1 MRDPLC
7 DESYLLKKIEI
18 NKNKYIR
25 KLKDKIVELEVDIE
39 KGIQRYPRDNQ
50 SIIYATFLHMLMY
63 NTQTLIA
70 KYSLGSHPDEMIED
84 YLSGIEYLENVGNAE
99 PWYVDVLR
107 MVSLGILLEV
117 DKKDLKRLACAIEK
131 QKIEDAL
138 LDFLLKACDIG
149 WNHNTSRYERKN
161 PYAKTAEIIQM
172 ALHDKDKERASKRLQ
187 QYVEKEWI
195 KGHNDLDWK
204 NAHKKPGYV
213 GLWSFEA
220 AALAKILGLDDSA
233 LKDNNHYPYDL
244 AHYKNGMSFDLSW
257 YGVPVEEEAKEEESI
272 VYGIP
277 NKPELEQIIPA
288 KFHSFVNEVIGDYNT
303 LTDEEFWKK
312 YNLREIW
319 FDVKEYKEDN
329 KTKNMLGTIIVFL
342 LVEKEYILQ
351 LDYKEDLVDYIE
363 DIDNYWGKEEVK
375 LISFEVDNDQQYYAY
390 VPKTAAID
398 SLYEVK
404 LTEVEKIEEV

>member
-257 YGVPVEEEAKEEESI
+257 YGMPVEEEAKEEEAI

-277 NKPELEQIIPA
+277 NNPELEQIIPA

-303 LTDEEFWKK
+303 LSDEEFWKK

-319 FDVKEYKEDN
+319 FDVKEYEEDN
-329 KTKNMLGTIIVFL
+329 KAKNMLGTIIVFL

>member
-7 DESYLLKKIEI
+7 SESYLLETIEYDKEGICKSKKKIVI
-18 NKNKYIR
+18 
-25 KLKDKIVELEVDIE
+25 LKDDME

-50 SIIYATFLHMLMY
+50 SIIYATFLHMFMY
-63 NTQTLIA
+63 NTEMLTA

-84 YLSGIEYLENVGNAE
+84 YLNGIEYLENVGE
-99 PWYVDVLR
+99 EKVWYIDLLW
-107 MVSLGILLEV
+107 MLSLGILLEV
-117 DKKDLKRLACAIEK
+117 DKQDLKRLACVIEK
-131 QKIEDAL
+131 QKKEDAL
-138 LDFLLKACDIG
+138 MDFLLKACDIG
-149 WNHNTSRYERKN
+149 WNHNTSEYERKN

-172 ALHDKDKERASKRLQ
+172 ALHDKDREKASKRLQ
-187 QYVEKEWI
+187 QYIEKEWI
-195 KGHNDLDWK
+195 KGHNDLDFK
-204 NAHKKPGYV
+204 NAHKEPGYV

-257 YGVPVEEEAKEEESI
+257 YGVPVEEEAKEEEAI

-277 NKPELEQIIPA
+277 NNPELEQIIPA

-303 LTDEEFWKK
+303 LSDEEFWKK

-319 FDVKEYKEDN
+319 FDVKEYEEDN
-329 KTKNMLGTIIVFL
+329 KAKNMLGTIIVFL

-390 VPKTAAID
+390 VPKTAAMIHC
-398 SLYEVK
+398 
-404 LTEVEKIEEV
+404 TR

>member
-1 MRDPLC
+1 M
-7 DESYLLKKIEI
+7 
-18 NKNKYIR
+18 
-25 KLKDKIVELEVDIE
+25 LKDDME

-50 SIIYATFLHMLMY
+50 SIIYATFLHMFMY
-63 NTQTLIA
+63 NTEMLTA

-84 YLSGIEYLENVGNAE
+84 YLNGIEYLENVGE
-99 PWYVDVLR
+99 EKVWYIDLLW
-107 MVSLGILLEV
+107 MLSLGILLEV
-117 DKKDLKRLACAIEK
+117 DKQDLKRLACVIEK
-131 QKIEDAL
+131 QKKEDAL
-138 LDFLLKACDIG
+138 MDFLLKACDIG
-149 WNHNTSRYERKN
+149 WNHNTSEYERKN

-172 ALHDKDKERASKRLQ
+172 ALHDKDREKASKRLQ
-187 QYVEKEWI
+187 QYIEKEWI
-195 KGHNDLDWK
+195 KGHNDLDFK
-204 NAHKKPGYV
+204 NAHKEPGYV

-257 YGVPVEEEAKEEESI
+257 YGVPVEEEAKEEEAI

-319 FDVKEYKEDN
+319 FDVKEYEEDN
-329 KTKNMLGTIIVFL
+329 KAKNMLGTIIVFL

>member
-7 DESYLLKKIEI
+7 SESYLLKIIESDKEEI
-18 NKNKYIR
+18 CENKKEIIE
-25 KLKDKIVELEVDIE
+25 LKDDME
-39 KGIQRYPRDNQ
+39 KGIQRYPKDNQ
-50 SIIYATFLHMLMY
+50 SIIYATYRGMFMY
-63 NTQTLIA
+63 NTEILIA

-84 YLSGIEYLENVGNAE
+84 YLNGIEYLENVGNAE

-138 LDFLLKACDIG
+138 MDFLLKACDIG

-172 ALHDKDKERASKRLQ
+172 ALHDKDREKASKRLQ
-187 QYVEKEWI
+187 QYIEKEWI
-195 KGHNDLDWK
+195 KGHNDLDFK
-204 NAHKKPGYV
+204 NAHKEPGYV

-257 YGVPVEEEAKEEESI
+257 YGVPVEEEAKEEEAI

-277 NKPELEQIIPA
+277 NNPELEQIIPA

-329 KTKNMLGTIIVFL
+329 KAKNMLGTIIVFL

>member
-7 DESYLLKKIEI
+7 SESYLLKIIESDKEEI
-18 NKNKYIR
+18 CENKKEIIE
-25 KLKDKIVELEVDIE
+25 LKDDME
-39 KGIQRYPRDNQ
+39 KGIQRYPKDNQ
-50 SIIYATFLHMLMY
+50 SIIYATYRGMFMY
-63 NTQTLIA
+63 NTEILIA

-84 YLSGIEYLENVGNAE
+84 YLNGIEYLENVGNAE

-172 ALHDKDKERASKRLQ
+172 ALHDKDREKASKRLQ
-187 QYVEKEWI
+187 QYIEKEWI
-195 KGHNDLDWK
+195 KGHNDLDFK
-204 NAHKKPGYV
+204 NAHKEPGYV

-257 YGVPVEEEAKEEESI
+257 YGMPVEEEAKEEEAI

-277 NKPELEQIIPA
+277 NNPELEQIIPA

-329 KTKNMLGTIIVFL
+329 KAKNMLGTIIVFL

>member
-257 YGVPVEEEAKEEESI
+257 YGMPVEEEAKEEEAI

-329 KTKNMLGTIIVFL
+329 KAKNMLGTIIVFL

>member
-7 DESYLLKKIEI
+7 SESYLLETIEFDKEAICERKKKII
-18 NKNKYIR
+18 M
-25 KLKDKIVELEVDIE
+25 LKDDME
-39 KGIQRYPRDNQ
+39 KGIQRYPKDNQ
-50 SIIYATFLHMLMY
+50 SIIYATYRGMFMY
-63 NTQTLIA
+63 NTEILIA

-84 YLSGIEYLENVGNAE
+84 YLNGIEYLENVGNAE

-131 QKIEDAL
+131 QKKEDAL
-138 LDFLLKACDIG
+138 MDFLLKACDIG
-149 WNHNTSRYERKN
+149 WNHNTSEYERKN

-172 ALHDKDKERASKRLQ
+172 ALHDKDREKASKRLQ
-187 QYVEKEWI
+187 QYIEKEWI
-195 KGHNDLDWK
+195 KGHNDLDFK
-204 NAHKKPGYV
+204 NAHKEPGYV

-257 YGVPVEEEAKEEESI
+257 YGVPVEEEAKEEEAI

-303 LTDEEFWKK
+303 LSDEEFWKK

-319 FDVKEYKEDN
+319 FDVKEYEEDN
-329 KTKNMLGTIIVFL
+329 KAKNMLGTIIVFL

>member
-204 NAHKKPGYV
+204 NAHKEPGYV

-233 LKDNNHYPYDL
+233 LRDNNHYPYDL

-257 YGVPVEEEAKEEESI
+257 YGMPVEEEAKEEEAI

-277 NKPELEQIIPA
+277 NNPELEQIIPA

-303 LTDEEFWKK
+303 LSDEEFWKK

>member
-7 DESYLLKKIEI
+7 SESYLLETIEYDKEGICKSKKKIVI
-18 NKNKYIR
+18 
-25 KLKDKIVELEVDIE
+25 LKDDME

-50 SIIYATFLHMLMY
+50 SIIYATFLHMFMY
-63 NTQTLIA
+63 NTEMLTA

-84 YLSGIEYLENVGNAE
+84 YLNGIEYLENVGE
-99 PWYVDVLR
+99 EKVWYIDLLW
-107 MVSLGILLEV
+107 MLSLGILLEV
-117 DKKDLKRLACAIEK
+117 DKQDLKRLACVIEK
-131 QKIEDAL
+131 QKKEDAL
-138 LDFLLKACDIG
+138 MDFLLKACDIG
-149 WNHNTSRYERKN
+149 WNHNTSEYERKN

-172 ALHDKDKERASKRLQ
+172 ALHDKDREKASKRLQ
-187 QYVEKEWI
+187 QYIEKEWV
-195 KGHNDLDWK
+195 KGHNDLDFK
-204 NAHKKPGYV
+204 NAHKEPGYV

-257 YGVPVEEEAKEEESI
+257 YGVPVEEEAKEEEAI

-329 KTKNMLGTIIVFL
+329 KAKNMLGTIIVFL

>member
-7 DESYLLKKIEI
+7 SESYLLETIEYDKEGICKSKKKIVI
-18 NKNKYIR
+18 
-25 KLKDKIVELEVDIE
+25 LKDDME

-50 SIIYATFLHMLMY
+50 SIIYATFLHMFMY
-63 NTQTLIA
+63 NTEMLTA
-70 KYSLGSHPDEMIED
+70 KYSLGSHPNEIIED
-84 YLSGIEYLENVGNAE
+84 YLNGIEYLENVGNAE

-138 LDFLLKACDIG
+138 MDFLLKACDIG
-149 WNHNTSRYERKN
+149 WNHNTSEYERKN

-172 ALHDKDKERASKRLQ
+172 ALHDKDREKASKRLQ
-187 QYVEKEWI
+187 QYIEKEWI
-195 KGHNDLDWK
+195 KGHNDLDFK
-204 NAHKKPGYV
+204 NAHKEPGYV

-257 YGVPVEEEAKEEESI
+257 YGVPVEEEAKEEEAI

-277 NKPELEQIIPA
+277 NNPELEQIIPA

-319 FDVKEYKEDN
+319 FDVKEYEEDN
-329 KTKNMLGTIIVFL
+329 KAKNMLGTIIVFL

>member
-7 DESYLLKKIEI
+7 SESYLLETIEFDKEEICERKKKII
-18 NKNKYIR
+18 V
-25 KLKDKIVELEVDIE
+25 LKDDME
-39 KGIQRYPRDNQ
+39 KGIQRYPKDNQ
-50 SIIYATFLHMLMY
+50 SIIYATYRGMFMY
-63 NTQTLIA
+63 NTEILIA

-84 YLSGIEYLENVGNAE
+84 YLNGIEYLENVGE
-99 PWYVDVLR
+99 EKVWYIDLLW
-107 MVSLGILLEV
+107 MLSLGILLEV
-117 DKKDLKRLACAIEK
+117 DKQDLKRLACVIEK
-131 QKIEDAL
+131 QKKEDAL
-138 LDFLLKACDIG
+138 MDFLLKACDIG
-149 WNHNTSRYERKN
+149 WNHNTSEYERKN

-172 ALHDKDKERASKRLQ
+172 ALHDKNREKASKRLQ
-187 QYVEKEWI
+187 QYIEKEWI
-195 KGHNDLDWK
+195 KGHNDLDFK
-204 NAHKKPGYV
+204 NAHKEPGYV

-257 YGVPVEEEAKEEESI
+257 YGVPVEEEAKEEEAI

-319 FDVKEYKEDN
+319 FDVKEYEEDN
-329 KTKNMLGTIIVFL
+329 KAKNMLGTIIVFL

>member
-1 MRDPLC
+1 MRDLLC
-7 DESYLLKKIEI
+7 DESYLLETIEFNKDEIYEKKEKII
-18 NKNKYIR
+18 MLKN
-25 KLKDKIVELEVDIE
+25 DME

-50 SIIYATFLHMLMY
+50 SIIYATYRGMFMSNLDILM
-63 NTQTLIA
+63 A
-70 KYSLGSHPDEMIED
+70 EYSLGNHPDTMLED
-84 YLSGIEYLENVGNAE
+84 YLDGIIYLENIGNERAGYISLL
-99 PWYVDVLR
+99 WML
-107 MVSLGILLEV
+107 SLGILLEV
-117 DKKDLKRLACAIEK
+117 DNENLKRLACVIEK

-138 LDFLLKACDIG
+138 IDFLLKACDIG
-149 WNHNTSRYERKN
+149 WYHNTSEYERKN
-161 PYAKTAEIIQM
+161 PYAKTAEIIQI
-172 ALHDKDKERASKRLQ
+172 ALHDKDREKASKRLQ

-195 KGHNDLDWK
+195 KGHNDLDFK
-204 NAHKKPGYV
+204 NAHKEPGYV

-329 KTKNMLGTIIVFL
+329 KAKNMLGTIIVFL

>member
-7 DESYLLKKIEI
+7 SESYLLKIIESDKEEI
-18 NKNKYIR
+18 CENKKEIIE
-25 KLKDKIVELEVDIE
+25 LKDDME
-39 KGIQRYPRDNQ
+39 KGIQRYPKDNQ
-50 SIIYATFLHMLMY
+50 SIIYATYRGMFMY
-63 NTQTLIA
+63 NTEILIA

-84 YLSGIEYLENVGNAE
+84 YLNGIEYLENVGNAE

-204 NAHKKPGYV
+204 NAHKEPGYV

-257 YGVPVEEEAKEEESI
+257 YGMPVEEEAKEEEAI

-277 NKPELEQIIPA
+277 NNPELEQIIPA

-303 LTDEEFWKK
+303 LSDEEFWKK

-319 FDVKEYKEDN
+319 FDVKEYEEDN
-329 KTKNMLGTIIVFL
+329 KAKNMLGTIIVFL

>member
-7 DESYLLKKIEI
+7 SESYLLKIIESDKEEI
-18 NKNKYIR
+18 CENKKEIIE
-25 KLKDKIVELEVDIE
+25 LKDDME
-39 KGIQRYPRDNQ
+39 KGIQRYPKDNQ
-50 SIIYATFLHMLMY
+50 SIIYATYRGMFMY
-63 NTQTLIA
+63 NTEILIA

-138 LDFLLKACDIG
+138 MDFLLKACDIG
-149 WNHNTSRYERKN
+149 WNHNTSKYERKN

-172 ALHDKDKERASKRLQ
+172 ALYDKDREKASKRLQ
-187 QYVEKEWI
+187 QYIEKEWI
-195 KGHNDLDWK
+195 KGHNDLDFK

-257 YGVPVEEEAKEEESI
+257 YGVPVEEEAKEEEAI

-329 KTKNMLGTIIVFL
+329 KAKNMLGTIIVFL

>member
-204 NAHKKPGYV
+204 NAHKEPGYV

-257 YGVPVEEEAKEEESI
+257 YGMPVEEEAKEEEAI

-277 NKPELEQIIPA
+277 NNPELEQIIPA

-303 LTDEEFWKK
+303 LSDEEFWKK

-319 FDVKEYKEDN
+319 FDVKEYEEDN
-329 KTKNMLGTIIVFL
+329 KAKNMLGTIIVFL

>member
-1 MRDPLC
+1 MRDLLC
-7 DESYLLKKIEI
+7 DESYLLETIEFNKDEIYEKKEKII
-18 NKNKYIR
+18 MLKN
-25 KLKDKIVELEVDIE
+25 DME

-50 SIIYATFLHMLMY
+50 SIIYATYRGMFMSNLDILM
-63 NTQTLIA
+63 A
-70 KYSLGSHPDEMIED
+70 EYSLGNHPDTMLED
-84 YLSGIEYLENVGNAE
+84 YLDGIIYLENIGNERAGYISLL
-99 PWYVDVLR
+99 WML
-107 MVSLGILLEV
+107 SLGILLEV
-117 DKKDLKRLACAIEK
+117 DNENLKRLACVIEK

-138 LDFLLKACDIG
+138 IDFLLKACDIG
-149 WNHNTSRYERKN
+149 WYHNTSEYERKN
-161 PYAKTAEIIQM
+161 PYAKTAEIIQI
-172 ALHDKDKERASKRLQ
+172 ALHDKDREKASKRLQ

-195 KGHNDLDWK
+195 KGHNDLDFK
-204 NAHKKPGYV
+204 NAHKEPGYV

-257 YGVPVEEEAKEEESI
+257 YGVPVEEEAKEEEAI
-272 VYGIP
+272 VYGIT

-329 KTKNMLGTIIVFL
+329 KAKNMLGTIIVFL

>member
-1 MRDPLC
+1 MRDLLC
-7 DESYLLKKIEI
+7 DESYLLETIEFNKDEIYEKKEKII
-18 NKNKYIR
+18 MLKN
-25 KLKDKIVELEVDIE
+25 DME

-50 SIIYATFLHMLMY
+50 SIIYATYRGMFMSNLDILM
-63 NTQTLIA
+63 A
-70 KYSLGSHPDEMIED
+70 EYSLGNHPDTMLED
-84 YLSGIEYLENVGNAE
+84 YLDGIIYLENIGNERAGYISLL
-99 PWYVDVLR
+99 WML
-107 MVSLGILLEV
+107 SLGILLEV
-117 DKKDLKRLACAIEK
+117 DNENLKRLACVIEK

-138 LDFLLKACDIG
+138 IDFLLKACDIG
-149 WNHNTSRYERKN
+149 WYHNTSEYERKN
-161 PYAKTAEIIQM
+161 PYAKTAEIIQI
-172 ALHDKDKERASKRLQ
+172 ALHDKDREKASKRLQ

-195 KGHNDLDWK
+195 KGHNDLDFK
-204 NAHKKPGYV
+204 NAHKEPGYV

-257 YGVPVEEEAKEEESI
+257 YGVPVEEEAKEEEAI

-277 NKPELEQIIPA
+277 NNPELEQIIPA

>member
-7 DESYLLKKIEI
+7 SESYLLKIIESDKEEI
-18 NKNKYIR
+18 CENKKEIIE
-25 KLKDKIVELEVDIE
+25 LKDDME
-39 KGIQRYPRDNQ
+39 KGIQRYPKDNQ
-50 SIIYATFLHMLMY
+50 SIIYATYRGMFMY
-63 NTQTLIA
+63 NTEILIA

-84 YLSGIEYLENVGNAE
+84 YLNGIEYLENVGNAE

-257 YGVPVEEEAKEEESI
+257 YGMPVEEEAKEEEAI

-277 NKPELEQIIPA
+277 NNPELEQIIPA

-303 LTDEEFWKK
+303 LSDEEFWKK

-319 FDVKEYKEDN
+319 FDVKEYEEDN
-329 KTKNMLGTIIVFL
+329 KAKNMLGTIIVFL

>member
-1 MRDPLC
+1 M
-7 DESYLLKKIEI
+7 
-18 NKNKYIR
+18 
-25 KLKDKIVELEVDIE
+25 
-39 KGIQRYPRDNQ
+39 
-50 SIIYATFLHMLMY
+50 
-63 NTQTLIA
+63 
-70 KYSLGSHPDEMIED
+70 
-84 YLSGIEYLENVGNAE
+84 
-99 PWYVDVLR
+99 
-107 MVSLGILLEV
+107 
-117 DKKDLKRLACAIEK
+117 
-131 QKIEDAL
+131 
-138 LDFLLKACDIG
+138 DFLLKACDIG
-149 WNHNTSRYERKN
+149 WNHNTSEYERKN

-172 ALHDKDKERASKRLQ
+172 ALHDKNREKASKRLQ
-187 QYVEKEWI
+187 QYIEKEWI
-195 KGHNDLDWK
+195 KGHNDLDFK
-204 NAHKKPGYV
+204 NAHKEPGYV

-257 YGVPVEEEAKEEESI
+257 YGVPVEEEAKEEEAI

-277 NKPELEQIIPA
+277 NNPELEQIIPA

-303 LTDEEFWKK
+303 LSDEEFWKK

-319 FDVKEYKEDN
+319 FDVKEYEEDN
-329 KTKNMLGTIIVFL
+329 KAKNMLGTIIVFL

>member
-7 DESYLLKKIEI
+7 SESYLLETIEFDKEEICERKKKII
-18 NKNKYIR
+18 V
-25 KLKDKIVELEVDIE
+25 LKDDME
-39 KGIQRYPRDNQ
+39 KGIQRYPKDNQ
-50 SIIYATFLHMLMY
+50 SIIYATYRGMFMY
-63 NTQTLIA
+63 NTEILIA

-84 YLSGIEYLENVGNAE
+84 YLNGIEYLENVGE
-99 PWYVDVLR
+99 EKVWYIDLLW
-107 MVSLGILLEV
+107 MLSLGILLEV
-117 DKKDLKRLACAIEK
+117 DKQDLKRLACVIEK
-131 QKIEDAL
+131 QKKEDAL
-138 LDFLLKACDIG
+138 MDFLLKACDIG
-149 WNHNTSRYERKN
+149 WNHNTSEYERKN

-172 ALHDKDKERASKRLQ
+172 ALHDKDREKASKRLQ
-187 QYVEKEWI
+187 QYIEKEWI
-195 KGHNDLDWK
+195 KGHNDLDFK
-204 NAHKKPGYV
+204 NAHKEPGYV

-257 YGVPVEEEAKEEESI
+257 YGVPVEEEAKEEEAI

-319 FDVKEYKEDN
+319 FDVKEYEEDN
-329 KTKNMLGTIIVFL
+329 KAKNMLGTIIVFL

>member
-7 DESYLLKKIEI
+7 SESYLLETIEYDKEGICKSKKKIVI
-18 NKNKYIR
+18 
-25 KLKDKIVELEVDIE
+25 LKDDME

-50 SIIYATFLHMLMY
+50 SIIYATFLHMFMY
-63 NTQTLIA
+63 NTEMLTA
-70 KYSLGSHPDEMIED
+70 KYSLGSHPNEIIED
-84 YLSGIEYLENVGNAE
+84 YLNGIEYLENVGE
-99 PWYVDVLR
+99 EKVWYIDLLW
-107 MVSLGILLEV
+107 MLSLGILLEV
-117 DKKDLKRLACAIEK
+117 DKQDLKRLACVIEK
-131 QKIEDAL
+131 QKKEDAL
-138 LDFLLKACDIG
+138 MDFLLKACDIG
-149 WNHNTSRYERKN
+149 WNHNTSEYERKN

-172 ALHDKDKERASKRLQ
+172 ALHDKDREKASKRLQ
-187 QYVEKEWI
+187 QYIEKEWI
-195 KGHNDLDWK
+195 KGHNDLDFK
-204 NAHKKPGYV
+204 NAHKEPGYV

-329 KTKNMLGTIIVFL
+329 KAKNMLGTIIVFL

>member
-7 DESYLLKKIEI
+7 SESYLLETIEFDKEAICERKKKII
-18 NKNKYIR
+18 M
-25 KLKDKIVELEVDIE
+25 LKDDME
-39 KGIQRYPRDNQ
+39 KGIQRYPKDNQ
-50 SIIYATFLHMLMY
+50 SIIYATYRGMFMY
-63 NTQTLIA
+63 NTEILIA
-70 KYSLGSHPDEMIED
+70 KYSLGSHPNEIIED
-84 YLSGIEYLENVGNAE
+84 YLNGIEYLENVGNAE

-257 YGVPVEEEAKEEESI
+257 YGVPVEEEAKEEEAI

-329 KTKNMLGTIIVFL
+329 KAKNMLGTIIVFL

-351 LDYKEDLVDYIE
+351 LDYKEDLVDYVE

-375 LISFEVDNDQQYYAY
+375 LIIFEVDNDQQYYAY

>member
-7 DESYLLKKIEI
+7 SESYLLETIEYDKEGICKSKKKIVI
-18 NKNKYIR
+18 
-25 KLKDKIVELEVDIE
+25 LKDDME

-50 SIIYATFLHMLMY
+50 SIIYATFLHMFMY
-63 NTQTLIA
+63 NTEMLTA

-84 YLSGIEYLENVGNAE
+84 YLNGIEYLENVGE
-99 PWYVDVLR
+99 EKVWYIDLLW
-107 MVSLGILLEV
+107 MLSLGILLEV
-117 DKKDLKRLACAIEK
+117 DKQDLKRLACVIEK
-131 QKIEDAL
+131 QKKEDAL
-138 LDFLLKACDIG
+138 MDFLLKACDIG
-149 WNHNTSRYERKN
+149 WNHNTSEYERKN

-172 ALHDKDKERASKRLQ
+172 ALHDKDREKASKRLQ
-187 QYVEKEWI
+187 QYIEKEWI
-195 KGHNDLDWK
+195 KGHNDLDFK
-204 NAHKKPGYV
+204 NAHKEPGYV

-257 YGVPVEEEAKEEESI
+257 YGVPVEEEAKEEEAI

-319 FDVKEYKEDN
+319 FDVKEYEEDN
-329 KTKNMLGTIIVFL
+329 KAKNMLGTIIVFL

>member
-7 DESYLLKKIEI
+7 SESYLLETIEYDKEGICKSKKKIVI
-18 NKNKYIR
+18 
-25 KLKDKIVELEVDIE
+25 LKDDME

-50 SIIYATFLHMLMY
+50 SIIYATFLHMFMY
-63 NTQTLIA
+63 NTEMLTA

-84 YLSGIEYLENVGNAE
+84 YLNGIEYLENVGNAE

-172 ALHDKDKERASKRLQ
+172 ALHDKDREKASKRLQ
-187 QYVEKEWI
+187 QYIEKEWI
-195 KGHNDLDWK
+195 KGHNDLDFK
-204 NAHKKPGYV
+204 NAHKEPGYV

-257 YGVPVEEEAKEEESI
+257 YGMPVEEEAKEEEAI

-277 NKPELEQIIPA
+277 NNPELEQIIPA

-329 KTKNMLGTIIVFL
+329 KAKNMLGTIIVFL

>member
-7 DESYLLKKIEI
+7 SESYLLETIEFDKEAIDENKK
-18 NKNKYIR
+18 
-25 KLKDKIVELEVDIE
+25 DIVELKDDME

-50 SIIYATFLHMLMY
+50 SIIYATYRGMFMY
-63 NTQTLIA
+63 NTEILIA

-84 YLSGIEYLENVGNAE
+84 YLNGIEYLENVGE
-99 PWYVDVLR
+99 EKVWYIDLLW
-107 MVSLGILLEV
+107 MLSLGILLEV
-117 DKKDLKRLACAIEK
+117 DKQDLKRLACVIEK
-131 QKIEDAL
+131 QKKEDAL
-138 LDFLLKACDIG
+138 MDFLLKACDIG
-149 WNHNTSRYERKN
+149 WNHNTSEYERKN

-172 ALHDKDKERASKRLQ
+172 ALHDKDREKASKRLQ

-195 KGHNDLDWK
+195 KGHNDLDFK
-204 NAHKKPGYV
+204 NAHKEPGYV

-303 LTDEEFWKK
+303 LSDEEFWKK

-319 FDVKEYKEDN
+319 FDVKEYEEDN
-329 KTKNMLGTIIVFL
+329 KAKNMLGTIIVFL

>member
-1 MRDPLC
+1 MRDPLSS
-7 DESYLLKKIEI
+7 ESYLLETIEFNREKIYNRKKEI
-18 NKNKYIR
+18 IQ
-25 KLKDKIVELEVDIE
+25 LKDDMK
-39 KGIQRYPRDNQ
+39 KGIQRYPKDNQ
-50 SIIYATFLHMLMY
+50 SIIYAMHRGMFMY
-63 NTQTLIA
+63 NTETLIA

-204 NAHKKPGYV
+204 NAHKEPGYV

-257 YGVPVEEEAKEEESI
+257 YGMPVEEEAKEEESI

-329 KTKNMLGTIIVFL
+329 EAKNMLGTIIVFL

>member
-7 DESYLLKKIEI
+7 SESYLLETIEYDKEGICKSKKKIVI
-18 NKNKYIR
+18 
-25 KLKDKIVELEVDIE
+25 LKDDME

-50 SIIYATFLHMLMY
+50 SIIYATFLHMFMY
-63 NTQTLIA
+63 NTEMLTA

-84 YLSGIEYLENVGNAE
+84 YLNGIEYLENVGE
-99 PWYVDVLR
+99 EKVWYIDLLW
-107 MVSLGILLEV
+107 MLSLGILLEV
-117 DKKDLKRLACAIEK
+117 DKQDLKRLACVIEK
-131 QKIEDAL
+131 QKKEDAL
-138 LDFLLKACDIG
+138 MDFLLKACDIG
-149 WNHNTSRYERKN
+149 WNHNTSEYERKN

-172 ALHDKDKERASKRLQ
+172 ALHDKDREKASKRLQ
-187 QYVEKEWI
+187 QYIEKEWI
-195 KGHNDLDWK
+195 KGHNDLDFK
-204 NAHKKPGYV
+204 NAHKEPGYV

-257 YGVPVEEEAKEEESI
+257 YGVPVEEEAKEEEAI

-277 NKPELEQIIPA
+277 NNPELEQIIPA

-303 LTDEEFWKK
+303 LSDEEFWKK

-319 FDVKEYKEDN
+319 FDVKEYEEDN
-329 KTKNMLGTIIVFL
+329 KAKNMLGTIIVFL